1 MSLGILEMS
10 SGTAESLVEV
20 ITEKLTAIASSMQ
33 SINAKNTTEK
43 LVSSIK
49 NTLSDK
55 MNVNPAFNT
64 LFENLR
70 KEVLPKYC
78 EKWDLMNAEE
88 QKNVLE
94 MGHFFC
100 RMHLLVTFAEESNKV
115 LMKFEEACLE
125 GKSQHAFPKPGE
137 SGTCRLIRTACK
149 AFPPRGHQA
158 AGMPKL
164 FDAYL
169 TDSGNKNQL
178 VTMEGNRFN
187 IIFVNGGA
195 VFYHQAHMKGFIM
208 QLSER
213 NNLMKAVYEDAENS
227 VFVAGARALGIIGKL
242 ITGPLMRYIYGSGGN
257 ILELNPILQKL
268 HTTLK
273 MSLKM
278 HLRYFKQMQL
288 FDEELV
294 SIKKDEIYKC
304 LFMQQDEE
312 MEILTQQALELICAG
327 MLVTLERQAEEQ
339 LDGGSLSNPSDN
351 LQLQASNVPQHNMAS
366 ERDFALFDNLLR
378 FRPNATLLCIEAIIM
393 WVHNNPSKWLQSLP
407 ETLKDKYF
415 KEARENYALIKGKL
429 NERKQTIFKE
439 RKEKLERMAAEKKE
453 KKPKMAIFGNLLQ
466 LLMRTLSTLR
476 ALTGWRQFKLNC
488 STCVMCLT

>member
-1 MSLGILEMS
+1 
-10 SGTAESLVEV
+10 
-20 ITEKLTAIASSMQ
+20 
-33 SINAKNTTEK
+33 
-43 LVSSIK
+43 
-49 NTLSDK
+49 
-55 MNVNPAFNT
+55 
-64 LFENLR
+64 
-70 KEVLPKYC
+70 
-78 EKWDLMNAEE
+78 
-88 QKNVLE
+88 
-94 MGHFFC
+94 
-100 RMHLLVTFAEESNKV
+100 
-115 LMKFEEACLE
+115 
-125 GKSQHAFPKPGE
+125 
-137 SGTCRLIRTACK
+137 
-149 AFPPRGHQA
+149 
-158 AGMPKL
+158 MPKL

-169 TDSGNKNQL
+169 IYSGNKNQL

-195 VFYHQAHMKGFIM
+195 VFYHQAHMKGFVM

-242 ITGPLMRYIYGSGGN
+242 ITGPLMRYIYGSDGN

-273 MSLKM
+273 DVAQNASPLLQAKAV
-278 HLRYFKQMQL
+278 

-327 MLVTLERQAEEQ
+327 MLVILERQAEEQ

-366 ERDFALFDNLLR
+366 ERDFALFDNQLR
-378 FRPNATLLCIEAIIM
+378 FRPSATLLCIEAIIM
-393 WVHNNPSKWLQSLP
+393 WVHNKPSKWLQSLP

-415 KEARENYALIKGKL
+415 EEARENYALIKGKL
-429 NERKQTIFKE
+429 NERKQKMFKE

-453 KKPKMAIFGNLLQ
+453 KNQ
-466 LLMRTLSTLR
+466 R
-476 ALTGWRQFKLNC
+476 LNKKAGYHRESFRNSWQSLEIYC
-488 STCVMCLT
+488 SC